1 MEQKT
6 SGAWLVHHSRKLQQ
20 VTGSQEYNNINAAGK
35 AGALLS
41 ALSSNDQTTLSRGE
55 VEALAKAANINVLFE
70 LDFILNKLK
79 ERSLIEVSQTGVDVL
94 GVTTEKVLEHTA
106 DVFEN
111 LGPSASERAS
121 LSIAEV
127 TSKAPHQRKATEEY
141 LSDTCKLTISQSV
154 SVLESAEQIGFVD
167 YEDLG
172 GGDRVYF
179 NGNLFRRD
187 NVKKTQAVLASLT
200 QDDNQKIALVED
212 MLKKSGCLLLTELR
226 KLLGEALLSK
236 LNAISMYD
244 INVVNNDKENVAYV
258 TRPASF
264 SKYGNPFV
272 EDALDLAKA
281 FVSSITYGMTRSTY
295 TRGRITMAEK
305 LVKALIAGRWIGPV
319 DAIGQDY
326 KVLEMKGV
334 VKVRPAGGRGY
345 EMKLLKK
352 EVGEIALQVIAAGD
366 ASDLSVLQF
375 PSASV
380 STYSGPET
388 NREIGRRK
396 QTVTSKKETRDI
408 VMALRT
414 GGGF

>member
-1 MEQKT
+1 MEPKT

-20 VTGSQEYNNINAAGK
+20 VTGSQEYNNISAAGK
-35 AGALLS
+35 AGSLLS
-41 ALSSNDQTTLSRGE
+41 ALSSNDQTTLNQPE
-55 VEALAKAANINVLFE
+55 VEALAKAANINVLYE
-70 LDFILNKLK
+70 LPFILGKLK
-79 ERSLIEVSQTGVDVL
+79 QRNLIDVSKTGVDVL

-106 DVFEN
+106 GVFDD
-111 LGPSASERAS
+111 LVPSATERAS
-121 LSIAEV
+121 ISIAEA
-127 TSKAPHQRKATEEY
+127 TSKAPHQRKASEEY
-141 LSDTCKLTISQSV
+141 LGDTCKLTTAQATA
-154 SVLESAEQIGFVD
+154 VLDGAEQIGFVD

-200 QDDNQKIALVED
+200 AEDNGKISQIEE
-212 MLKKSGCLLLTELR
+212 MLKKSGCLLLSELKKILGD
-226 KLLGEALLSK
+226 KLFDK

-244 INVVNNDKENVAYV
+244 VSVVNNDKENIAYV

-264 SKYGNPFV
+264 SKYGDPFV

-281 FVSSITYGMTRSTY
+281 FVSSITYGMTRSAHI
-295 TRGRITMAEK
+295 RGRITLPEK
-305 LVKALIAGRWIGPV
+305 LIKALIAGRWIGPV

-334 VKVRPAGGRGY
+334 VKVRAAAGRGY
-345 EMKLLKK
+345 EMKLLKR

-366 ASDLSVLQF
+366 ASDLSVLKF

-380 STYSGPET
+380 TSYDGPEV
-388 NREIGRRK
+388 NREAGRRK